1 MITNIYSDSHT
12 ERDDKKGRENLT
24 ILDIEKVLAL
34 FRKKGSEAELQ
45 VFINELTD
53 EIRKESAPKKKA
65 GSWQNVEEKTPKKTS
80 PLAKV
85 FNKKN
90 TLLVLKNKYFRKFA
104 GFAGS
109 FLIIYFLFNLPVY
122 ITRVG
127 YIFGDKTEIQTIKYS
142 QIVQTPMAK
151 SAPLDPGEIITPDSR
166 LLIPKLSVNAPIV
179 FATSQEEKDIL
190 EGLHNGVVRYAGM
203 SNPGEAGNTYITGHS
218 SNYWWDKGKYN
229 YVFVLLDKMQ
239 AADRATVYHNGNKYI
254 YEVISKEIVE
264 PANVSSLAQTTE
276 PTLTLMTCYPP
287 GTTNKRLIVRLKQI
301 SPQYFAPRIVEK
313 EKTIEVPKSLP
324 SSDSG
329 SFFGLFRLF
338 SSE

>member
-1 MITNIYSDSHT
+1 MENNLPAENI
-12 ERDDKKGRENLT
+12 EEKREKLT
-24 ILDIEKVLAL
+24 ISDIEKVLSL
-34 FRKKGSEAELQ
+34 FREKGSESELRA
-45 VFINELTD
+45 FIKELTD
-53 EIRKESAPKKKA
+53 EIKTSKPSKKT
-65 GSWQNVEEKTPKKTS
+65 SNWQNVEVKTPSRKMSALDFLHTDNVSK
-80 PLAKV
+80 L
-85 FNKKN
+85 
-90 TLLVLKNKYFRKFA
+90 LKNKYFKKFA

-122 ITRVG
+122 ITRVS
-127 YIFGDKTEIQTIKYS
+127 YLLGDKTELQTIKYS

-239 AADRATVYHNGNKYI
+239 EADRATIYHNGNKYI
-254 YEVISKEIVE
+254 YQVTSKEIVE

-301 SPQYFAPRIVEK
+301 SPQYFAPKIVEK
-313 EKTIEVPKSLP
+313 ERTVEVPKSLP
-324 SSDSG
+324 SSDNG
-329 SFFGLFRLF
+329 SFFGLFNIF

>member
-1 MITNIYSDSHT
+1 MDNNSLAENI
-12 ERDDKKGRENLT
+12 EEKRDKLT
-24 ILDIEKVLAL
+24 ISDIEKVLSL
-34 FRKKGSEAELQ
+34 FREKGSESELRA
-45 VFINELTD
+45 FIKELTD
-53 EIRKESAPKKKA
+53 EIKETSKPD
-65 GSWQNVEEKTPKKTS
+65 KKTS
-80 PLAKV
+80 NWQNIEEKIPSRVNLALD
-85 FNKKN
+85 FLHIDNISR
-90 TLLVLKNKYFRKFA
+90 LLKNKYFKKFA

-122 ITRVG
+122 ITRVS
-127 YIFGDKTEIQTIKYS
+127 YLFGNKTELQTIKYS

-151 SAPLDPGEIITPDSR
+151 SAPLDPDEIITPDSR

-203 SNPGEAGNTYITGHS
+203 SNPGDAGNTYITGHS

-239 AADRATVYHNGNKYI
+239 TADRATIYHNGNKYI
-254 YEVISKEIVE
+254 YEVTSKEIVE

-287 GTTNKRLIVRLKQI
+287 GTTNKRLTVRLKQI

-324 SSDSG
+324 SSDNG

-338 SSE
+338 Q